1 MSARTR
7 ASDAASPKL
16 PTSLLVD
23 TQLLLWAAFE
33 PDRLSPRARALL
45 ASRTHALCFS
55 LASVWEVALK
65 TSLGREDFRVD
76 AALLYKAL
84 VAEGWAEVPIAPQHL
99 FRVGTL
105 PWVHRDPF
113 DRLLVAQAME
123 EGLTLLTADASLAGY
138 GPGVHPG

>member
-84 VAEGWAEVPIAPQHL
+84 VAEGWTEVPIAPQHL

-138 GPGVHPG
+138 GPCVHPV